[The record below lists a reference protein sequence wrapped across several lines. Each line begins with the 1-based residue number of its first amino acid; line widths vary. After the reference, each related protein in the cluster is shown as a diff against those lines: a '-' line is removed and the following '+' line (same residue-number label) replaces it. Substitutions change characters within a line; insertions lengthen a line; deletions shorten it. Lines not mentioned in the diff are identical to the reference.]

1 MQRSSTP
8 FASASLPSA
17 GTFAVFNSPPVTLG
31 SDWPDPFW
39 KQTSCVL
46 QSSGPV
52 YFTRMLLA
60 SSYPH
65 LIVRL
70 LTLIEINSSGSKDM
84 HRSIYTS
91 PLQSDIALFSQGV
104 AIWINGTQPVT
115 TWAGFRTTRNTFPFA
130 RLARTTL
137 VDGSWS
143 FLYHQMNS
151 TTIAEEQRDESL
163 KDWVFTEYITTSD
176 S

>member
-1 MQRSSTP
+1 
-8 FASASLPSA
+8 
-17 GTFAVFNSPPVTLG
+17 
-31 SDWPDPFW
+31 
-39 KQTSCVL
+39 
-46 QSSGPV
+46 
-52 YFTRMLLA
+52 
-60 SSYPH
+60 
-65 LIVRL
+65 
-70 LTLIEINSSGSKDM
+70 M
-84 HRSIYTS
+84 HRSSYTS
-91 PLQSDIALFSQGV
+91 RLQSDIALFSQGV

-115 TWAGFRTTRNTFPFA
+115 TWAGYRMPRNTFPFA

-163 KDWVFTEYITTSD
+163 KDWVSTEYITISD